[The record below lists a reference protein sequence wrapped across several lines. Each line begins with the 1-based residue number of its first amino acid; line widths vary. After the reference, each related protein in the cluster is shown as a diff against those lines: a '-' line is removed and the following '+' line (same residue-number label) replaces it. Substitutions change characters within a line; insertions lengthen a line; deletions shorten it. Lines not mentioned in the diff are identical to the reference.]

1 MQKIL
6 ILTNQ
11 EFKYYKYVPESIVVS
26 KVLELNEGV
35 LAVSA
40 NNGLHELVDK
50 VVILL
55 TGHTLVAEA
64 DVVDVL
70 EHLKIK

>member
-11 EFKYYKYVPESIVVS
+11 EFVPESIVVS

>member
-1 MQKIL
+1 M
-6 ILTNQ
+6 
-11 EFKYYKYVPESIVVS
+11 VS
-26 KVLELNEGV
+26 KVLKLNEGV

-40 NNGLHELVDK
+40 NDGLHELVDE

-70 EHLKIK
+70 EHLEGKIMSD